1 MNRAAFLAMVG
12 AALVAS
18 EIPLIGLPLKWVETY
33 FHEISHG
40 LAALAT
46 GGRIMLINLNYDGSG
61 LLGSIGGWPVVI
73 SFAGYAGA
81 SLWGLAIYRVGSGA
95 TPNAGRR
102 WSTALAVCVGI
113 SVLLWAQGL
122 ETFVIGGLIIAI
134 FVLATLAHRFGVAHI
149 ALAFLG
155 VSVALSALRAPL
167 VLLVVGGKS
176 DAANLA
182 QLTYLPRIVWIALWA
197 AFALFVLYRM
207 WRLSARLPSMTRKRG
222 G

>member
-46 GGRIMLINLNYDGSG
+46 GGRIMLIQLNYNGSG
-61 LLGSIGGWPVVI
+61 LLGSIGGWPIVI
-73 SFAGYAGA
+73 SFAGYVGA
-81 SLWGLAIYRVGSGA
+81 SLWGLAIYRVASGA
-95 TPNAGRR
+95 TPNAGRL
-102 WSTALAVCVGI
+102 WSAALAGCVAV
-113 SVLLWAQGL
+113 SVLLWAQGV
-122 ETFVIGGLIIAI
+122 ETLVIGGLIIGI
-134 FVLATLAHRFGVAHI
+134 FVMATLVHRFGVAHI

-182 QLTYLPRIVWIALWA
+182 ELTLVPRIVWIALWA

-207 WRLSARLPSMTRKRG
+207 WRRSGRLPAMTRKRG